1 MLAGF
6 FVFHVSGRETHV
18 MNFTDNS
25 YAKLTKFSS
34 LNPIFLATD
43 HHETVFPC

>member
-25 YAKLTKFSS
+25 YAKLTKFICKANQIHYN
-34 LNPIFLATD
+34 LIGY
-43 HHETVFPC
+43 